1 MLSITSNITRH
12 INLKHAI
19 YTKPVINRNHTH
31 HVSDGE
37 LRRLQVLNR
46 FILKNEENK
55 MILMNGQIEKSDKC
69 KIK

>member
-19 YTKPVINRNHTH
+19 YTKQVINRNHAH
-31 HVSDGE
+31 YVSDGE

-46 FILKNEENK
+46 FILKN
-55 MILMNGQIEKSDKC
+55 Q
-69 KIK
+69 